1 MTTPGDTSMATLAE
15 VERAMKGG
23 VGQDCAVGKG
33 AQPETESLRG
43 TNVRTIAQTI
53 ERVGLIP
60 VLRAKNP
67 KQAHAVIE
75 AMIAGG
81 VTVVEVTMT
90 CPDACGILNATQ
102 KRNMDRQLLLGSGTV
117 TTAKEAEETIE
128 AGAEFVVSPSL
139 HLEVIAATKAAGKL
153 SIPGALTPT
162 EVITAYR
169 AGADYV
175 KIFPCS
181 AMGGASYLKSLLAPF
196 PFLKLIPTGGVTL
209 KTAEEFIRAGARA
222 LGVGSDLVNLAAIDE
237 GKPEAITEAAKAY
250 LEVLAKVRAK

>member
-1 MTTPGDTSMATLAE
+1 MSESTSDL
-15 VERAMKGG
+15 
-23 VGQDCAVGKG
+23 
-33 AQPETESLRG
+33 
-43 TNVRTIAQTI
+43 I

-60 VLRAKNP
+60 VLRAKSAP
-67 KQAHAVIE
+67 QAHAVVE

-90 CPDACGILNATQ
+90 VPGAIDVLHDLKQRYGTT
-102 KRNMDRQLLLGSGTV
+102 LLLGSGTV
-117 TTAKEAEETIE
+117 TTAKEAVATIE

-139 HLEVIAATKAAGKL
+139 HPDVIAATKAAGKL

-162 EVITAYR
+162 EVITAHR

-181 AMGGASYLKSLLAPF
+181 AVGGAPYLKALLAPF

-209 KTAEEFIRAGARA
+209 QTAADFLKAGARA
-222 LGVGSDLVNLAAIDE
+222 LGVGGDLVNLSAIDE
-237 GKPEAITEAAKAY
+237 GRPEVITAAAQAY
-250 LEVLAKVRAK
+250 LEVVRKLHTS

>member
-1 MTTPGDTSMATLAE
+1 M
-15 VERAMKGG
+15 
-23 VGQDCAVGKG
+23 
-33 AQPETESLRG
+33 PETTAE
-43 TNVRTIAQTI
+43 II

-67 KQAHAVIE
+67 KQAHAIVQ

-90 CPDACGILNATQ
+90 VPGAVDLLKELKQEYGL
-102 KRNMDRQLLLGSGTV
+102 KLLLGSGTV
-117 TTAKEAEETIE
+117 TTPAEAQATIN

-139 HLEVIAATKAAGKL
+139 HPEVIQTTKTNGKL

-162 EVITAYR
+162 EVITAWK
-169 AGADYV
+169 AGAGYV

-209 KTAEEFIRAGARA
+209 ETAASFMQAGARA
-222 LGVGSDLVNLAAIDE
+222 LGIGSDLVNRSAIDA
-237 GKPEAITEAAKAY
+237 GRPETITETARAY
-250 LEVLAKVRAK
+250 LQILADIREQSKPNQ

>member
-1 MTTPGDTSMATLAE
+1 MSETAAE
-15 VERAMKGG
+15 
-23 VGQDCAVGKG
+23 
-33 AQPETESLRG
+33 
-43 TNVRTIAQTI
+43 II

-60 VLRAKNP
+60 VLRAKSTA
-67 KQAHAVIE
+67 QANAVVN

-90 CPDACGILNATQ
+90 CPDAVGLISEL
-102 KRNMDRQLLLGSGTV
+102 KREYGNKLLLGSGTV
-117 TTAKEAEETIE
+117 TTAKEAEATIE

-139 HLEVIAATKAAGKL
+139 HLDVISATRAAGKL

-162 EVITAYR
+162 EVITAHR

-181 AMGGASYLKSLLAPF
+181 AMGGASYLKALLAPF
-196 PFLKLIPTGGVTL
+196 PRLKLIPTGGVTI
-209 KTAEEFIRAGARA
+209 KTAEDFLRAGAKA

-237 GKPEAITEAAKAY
+237 GKPETITEAARGY
-250 LEVLAKVRAK
+250 LDVLSRFRGK